1 MNGVGGLSIL
11 RCMICDMNKQI
22 EALLVERLGYERRG
36 LKDRVKGVD
45 DALRELGFEH
55 KYLSEPEIETASI
68 EPVAERATRKA
79 VSKRKA

>member
-1 MNGVGGLSIL
+1 
-11 RCMICDMNKQI
+11 MNKQI
-22 EALLVERLGYERRG
+22 EALLIERLGYERRG
-36 LKDRVKGVD
+36 LKDRVKAVD
-45 DALRELGFEH
+45 AALRELGFEH